1 MKIFTNDFHMI
12 SHGVTAIR
20 LYFFG
25 FYMMAFQMS
34 GQAVAVG
41 LGKSKQ
47 AIFFSIFRKII
58 IVVPLTIIL
67 PKIIGINAV
76 FIAEAIS
83 NFIGGSA
90 CYITM
95 WFTIG
100 KKLKNTV
107 SRVYS

>member
-41 LGKSKQ
+41 LGKSK
-47 AIFFSIFRKII
+47 
-58 IVVPLTIIL
+58 
-67 PKIIGINAV
+67 
-76 FIAEAIS
+76 
-83 NFIGGSA
+83 
-90 CYITM
+90 
-95 WFTIG
+95 
-100 KKLKNTV
+100 
-107 SRVYS
+107 